1 MMIYRHIPGVK
12 VKAQF
17 SECKKFR
24 YQLTIENTK
33 KKNGDSLCVIMQ
45 NPSIANTEIA
55 DKSVQFLEK
64 LIFEKEVELFRNVKT
79 IIIVNQFARIQT
91 KYFEGKAEDI
101 GPDNDIHI
109 RRAIDQSDIILIAW
123 GKANPFLK
131 RQQDILRIISSFKD
145 KKVLMTKK
153 HPSRGTYQKFIV
165 PFST

>member
-1 MMIYRHIPGVK
+1 MIYKHISGVK
-12 VKAQF
+12 VKAKF
-17 SECKKFR
+17 SDCKKFR
-24 YQLTIENTK
+24 YQLTIENITK
-33 KKNGDSLCVIMQ
+33 TNSNRLCVIMQ

-64 LIFEKEVELFRNVKT
+64 LIFEKEVELLRNLKT

-91 KYFEGKAEDI
+91 KYFEGKVEDI

-109 RRAIDQSDIILIAW
+109 RNAIDLSNTILIAW
-123 GKANPFLK
+123 GKTNPFLN
-131 RQQDILRIISSFKD
+131 RQQGILSIISSFKD

-165 PFST
+165 PFSN

>member
-1 MMIYRHIPGVK
+1 MIYKHIPGVK
-12 VKAQF
+12 VKAKF
-17 SECKKFR
+17 SDCKKFR
-24 YQLTIENTK
+24 YHLTIENISKTK
-33 KKNGDSLCVIMQ
+33 GDSLCVIMQ

-64 LIFEKEVELFRNVKT
+64 LIFEKEVALFRNVKT

-91 KYFEGKAEDI
+91 KYFEGKAGDI

-123 GKANPFLK
+123 GKTNPFLK
-131 RQQDILRIISSFKD
+131 RQQDIIGIISSYKD

-153 HPSRGTYQKFIV
+153 HPSRGTYQKFIE
-165 PFST
+165 PFTN

>member
-1 MMIYRHIPGVK
+1 MIYRHIPGVK

-17 SECKKFR
+17 SVCKKFR
-24 YQLTIENTK
+24 YQLTINNTK
-33 KKNGDSLCVIMQ
+33 KANGDSLCVIMQ

-91 KYFEGKAEDI
+91 KYFEGKVEDI

-109 RRAIDQSDIILIAW
+109 RNAIDSSNTILIAW
-123 GKANPFLK
+123 GKTNPFLK
-131 RQQDILRIISSFKD
+131 RQQDILRIIFSFKD

-153 HPSRGTYQKFIV
+153 HPSRGTYHNFIRLYK
-165 PFST
+165 S